1 VVISPLLN
9 IYMMRARGSKK
20 GFSPF
25 MLTGFVLLII
35 GFWGWMFLSDGY
47 FLQPFFIM
55 VAAGNLGMAIAGIKV
70 YQNLPAYAPPV
81 EVEQAA
87 LSAAVA

>member
-1 VVISPLLN
+1 
-9 IYMMRARGSKK
+9 
-20 GFSPF
+20 

-35 GFWGWMFLSDGY
+35 GFWGWMFLSDAY

-55 VAAGNLGMAIAGIKV
+55 VALGNLGMAIAGIKV
-70 YQNLPAYAPPV
+70 FQSLPAYTLPLAV
-81 EVEQAA
+81 ERIG